1 MRNPNLYP
9 GKNESSRNT
18 KYLMSVRIAAIKEQA
33 FAGLIISQLQ
43 EVGLNPIDIS
53 TSGHVALGGAEQY
66 YYIAVVEEEA
76 AKAKEAL
83 IDLGYEKYIIVR

>member
-1 MRNPNLYP
+1 MI
-9 GKNESSRNT
+9 
-18 KYLMSVRIAAIKEQA
+18 VRLAAIKEQA

-53 TSGHVALGGAEQY
+53 TSGHVSLGGAEQY

-76 AKAKEAL
+76 AKTKEAL
-83 IDLGYEKYIIVR
+83 IDLGYEEYLIAK